1 MLKELNEYIIESGAC
16 NDISHYDD
24 TKYIQLPDEHRQNI
38 VDAMNNGEVPMK
50 KASEC
55 PAKRLLLHFANTL
68 LFVNSET
75 VDSEAVYDVYLAQ
88 GSNSSNDEMLSY
100 TYTSFSLDNDYQPK
114 LISHSSDNKL
124 DEKQLWGDIHTAML
138 TLRGFMSAISE

>member
-16 NDISHYDD
+16 NDISQYED

-38 VDAMNNGEVPMK
+38 VDAMNNGEVPTR

-55 PAKRLLLHFANTL
+55 PAKRLLLHFAKTM
-68 LFVNSET
+68 LFVNSDT
-75 VDSEAVYDVYLAQ
+75 IDNDVVYDVYLAQ
-88 GSNSSNDEMLSY
+88 GSNLDEDNDII
-100 TYTSFSLDNDYQPK
+100 YTSFSLDNDYQPK
-114 LISHSSDNKL
+114 LISHSGSQAD
-124 DEKQLWGDIHTAML
+124 DKQLWEDIHTAML

>member
-38 VDAMNNGEVPMK
+38 VDAMNNGEVSMK

-88 GSNSSNDEMLSY
+88 GSNSSNDEMLWQRY
-100 TYTSFSLDNDYQPK
+100 RDIGMKDNRRNLFSNLCSKQP
-114 LISHSSDNKL
+114 
-124 DEKQLWGDIHTAML
+124 
-138 TLRGFMSAISE
+138 SAAL